1 MNASFIHDNF
11 LLQNETARRLYHDT
25 AKDLPIIDF
34 HCHLSPEMIATDA
47 KFRNLTHIWLDGDH
61 YKWRAMRAMGVS
73 EKYITGDASDYD
85 KFMMWA
91 RTVPHTLKNPLYHW
105 THLELKRYFG
115 LDVLLSEATADEV
128 WEKANALLATPEF
141 SAGSL
146 LKKMNVQVVGTTDD
160 AIDTLEHHASFG
172 PGSLRLNPTYRPDNA
187 MKVEAPAAFRKY
199 VDRLAE
205 VSGIT
210 IDGYDA
216 FIAALRQ
223 RHDFFATLGCKAS
236 DHGVEEPYAEEYQP
250 EDLQRIF
257 TTVMNGGDVT
267 VREQKQFKTALMH
280 AFAVMDAEKG
290 WVFQMHI
297 GAMRNNNSKAFRMLG
312 PDTGFDSIGDL
323 PMAAALSRFLDGLDR
338 EDKLP
343 KTILYNLNSREN
355 EIMATMSG
363 NFYEAGVPGKVQH
376 GPGWWFHDQ
385 KEGMEQQLQSLA
397 NFSLLSNFVGMV
409 TDSRSFMSFP
419 RHEYFRRIL
428 CNMLGTDAEQGIIPS
443 DRVMLEGLVRKMC
456 YENAVSYFGYEGLP
470 GA

>member
-25 AKDLPIIDF
+25 AKDLPIVDF

-47 KFRNLTHIWLDGDH
+47 RFRNLTHIWLDGDH

-128 WEKANALLATPEF
+128 WEKANALLAAPEF

-172 PGSLRLNPTYRPDNA
+172 SGSLRLNPTYRPDNA

-250 EDLQRIF
+250 EELQQIF

-297 GAMRNNNSKAFRMLG
+297 GAMRNNNSKAFRTLG

-323 PMAAALSRFLDGLDR
+323 PMAASLSRFLDGLDR

-443 DRVMLEGLVRKMC
+443 DMVMLGGLVRKMC